1 MVKILELEQLMT
13 DLESAR
19 VERKESITSPEKIR
33 QAICAFANDLPGHQL
48 PGYVFIGVNDQGRP
62 ATLPIT
68 DRLLRTLADMRSDGN
83 ILPIPSITVQKE
95 TLQGTPVAV
104 VEVLPSDTPPVRFKG
119 QVWIRVGPRRAI
131 ATLEEERRLTERQVA
146 GVRNF
151 DQKPCTGATLDD
163 LLLEQFRGD
172 YLPRVVDPSVIAQNN
187 RAIGE
192 QLASLRFF
200 DLRRQAPTYAGLLVI
215 GKDPLQFLPGAYIQF
230 VRFEGE
236 SLSDA
241 VQDEKR
247 ITGNLLTQL
256 LQLDNLLPL
265 QIHTARAPT
274 TGLRHEDR
282 PDYPLFAIRELAL
295 NAVIHRAYEA
305 TNAPVRINWFADRV
319 EILNP
324 GGLYGQVTPDNYERV
339 SDYRNPVIAEA
350 MKVLGYVERFGTGIA
365 RANAALRAN
374 GNHLAEYTFEPAHVL
389 VTVRRSS

>member
-1 MVKILELEQLMT
+1 MLSVLDLEQLMT
-13 DLESAR
+13 DLESDR

>member
-13 DLESAR
+13 DLESDR